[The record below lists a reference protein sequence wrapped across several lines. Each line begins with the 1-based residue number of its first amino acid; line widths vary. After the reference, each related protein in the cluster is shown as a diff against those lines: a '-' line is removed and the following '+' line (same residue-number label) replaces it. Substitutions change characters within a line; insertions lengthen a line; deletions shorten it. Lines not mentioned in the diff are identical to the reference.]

1 VSADDRNTRFTDA
14 MDSGDPARI
23 AEALHELRAVF
34 PRTPIRA
41 PHPDV
46 LDVFADDAPGSV
58 VMDYVWVL
66 GNYRP
71 FAPPVDATEIV
82 RWWAEAVVRHPDGA
96 SALQITR
103 YLRHDN
109 LPTGAD
115 IGDVIAYLAERG
127 VRPGKEEQ
135 GAEYLARYFLDHS
148 QTYARAVAALPLWI
162 GTPVLGDVL
171 RQVSPYVLPE
181 DRAGL
186 GL

>member
-1 VSADDRNTRFTDA
+1 MSANDLNTRFTEA
-14 MDSGDPARI
+14 TESGDPERI
-23 AEALHELRAVF
+23 AAALHELREVF
-34 PRTPIRA
+34 PRAPIQA

-46 LDVFADDAPGSV
+46 LDAFAGGAPGSV

-71 FAPPVDATEIV
+71 FAPPVDATEIL

-96 SALQITR
+96 SALQITL
-103 YLRHDN
+103 YLRHDS
-109 LPTGAD
+109 LPAGAD
-115 IGDVIAYLAERG
+115 VGDVIAYLAERG
-127 VRPGKEEQ
+127 VRSGKEEQ

-148 QTYARAVAALPLWI
+148 QTYARAVATLTLWV
-162 GTPVLGDVL
+162 GKPVLGDVL
-171 RQVSPYVLPE
+171 RQVTPYVRPE